1 MVLCPAGPVP
11 LGSSLARAAC
21 TTAHTACQE
30 PVMMM
35 FRALVSARCLP
46 M

>member
-11 LGSSLARAAC
+11 LGWGPARAAC
-21 TTAHTACQE
+21 TTVHTVCQE

-35 FRALVSARCLP
+35 FRAPVSAWCLP